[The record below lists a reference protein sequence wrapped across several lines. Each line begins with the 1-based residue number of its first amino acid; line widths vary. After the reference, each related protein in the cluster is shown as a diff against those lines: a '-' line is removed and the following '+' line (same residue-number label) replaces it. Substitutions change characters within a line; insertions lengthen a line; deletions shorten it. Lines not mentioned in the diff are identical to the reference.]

1 MIVRCN
7 ILLLRCNIVAISCV
21 LHAIARRTDVKKMSL
36 SAAAAVLALTA
47 ATSSFA
53 AELPTYEKAGLP
65 ISAVQLQVLGAANVR
80 ERSPV
85 ATSAASPHQRSVLA
99 ARRKL
104 NTATDAAITT
114 GAGH

>member
-1 MIVRCN
+1 M
-7 ILLLRCNIVAISCV
+7 
-21 LHAIARRTDVKKMSL
+21 KMMSL
-36 SAAAAVLALTA
+36 SVAAAAVIAMTA
-47 ATSSFA
+47 VTSGFA

-104 NTATDAAITT
+104 NTATDPAITT

>member
-1 MIVRCN
+1 M
-7 ILLLRCNIVAISCV
+7 
-21 LHAIARRTDVKKMSL
+21 KKMSL

-65 ISAVQLQVLGAANVR
+65 ISAVQLQVLGPA
-80 ERSPV
+80 
-85 ATSAASPHQRSVLA
+85 
-99 ARRKL
+99 